1 MNLRTVSLSD
11 MCVELERQK
20 KNSMDL
26 VAPSESVKAFV
37 ERGYDNSVE
46 AYGLAVPEPSGSGV
60 RVYPVTGYAHKQL
73 ADKMGIPQR
82 YYDRMI
88 QAGEY
93 DLWARNV
100 NAWIGTK
107 DRRLLRVLDGQIRAI
122 LSDKYRPIDN
132 YDLLFSFMDQL
143 KTFRDRTGES
153 IEITA
158 CDLTDTRMYVRAR
171 VPSIV
176 SAVKPGDE
184 VQPMVMLTNSEVGA
198 GRMAVALGMYRL
210 VCSNGL
216 WHEDIVQRV
225 HLGQKL
231 ELGVVEWSEMTIRK
245 TDEALFAQV
254 ADTVRTA
261 LEPTLWEKYMTKTVA
276 SAQVELTGNITEIVN
291 LAAPR
296 LGMSQEERD
305 RLVDMFAQE
314 LGTPAGK
321 TQWGLANAVT
331 RLARDT
337 EDADRQVELEI
348 LGGELV
354 AALPQ
359 GFLAALPTV

>member
-1 MNLRTVSLSD
+1 MNLRNVSLKD
-11 MCVELERQK
+11 LCGELEREK

-26 VAPSESVKAFV
+26 VVPSESVKALV
-37 ERGYDNSVE
+37 ERGYDGGME
-46 AYGLAVPEPSGSGV
+46 DYGLAVPEPDGSGL
-60 RVYPVTGYAHKQL
+60 RMYPMTGYAHKQL
-73 ADKMGIPQR
+73 AEKMGIPQR
-82 YYDRMI
+82 YYDRMLA
-88 QAGEY
+88 AGEY

-100 NAWIGTK
+100 NAWIGSK
-107 DRRLLRVLDGQIRAI
+107 ERRLLRVLDGRVRAI

-143 KTFRDRTGES
+143 KSYRELSGQS
-153 IEITA
+153 VEIVT
-158 CDLTDTRMYVRAR
+158 CDLTETRMYVRAK

-176 SAVKPGDE
+176 SEVKPGDG

-198 GRMAVALGMYRL
+198 GRMAVALGLFRL

-231 ELGVVEWSEMTIRK
+231 ELGLVEWSEMTIRK

-261 LEPTLWEKYMTKTVA
+261 LEPALWEKYLARTVA
-276 SAQVELTGNITEIVN
+276 STKVELTGNITEIVD
-291 LAAPR
+291 LAGPR
-296 LGMSQEERD
+296 LGMSQEERE
-305 RLVDMFAQE
+305 RLVEMFAQE
-314 LGTPAGK
+314 LATPAGK

-354 AALPQ
+354 AALPE
-359 GFLAALPTV
+359 GFLKALPTV

>member
-1 MNLRTVSLSD
+1 
-11 MCVELERQK
+11 
-20 KNSMDL
+20 
-26 VAPSESVKAFV
+26 
-37 ERGYDNSVE
+37 
-46 AYGLAVPEPSGSGV
+46 
-60 RVYPVTGYAHKQL
+60 
-73 ADKMGIPQR
+73 
-82 YYDRMI
+82 
-88 QAGEY
+88 
-93 DLWARNV
+93 
-100 NAWIGTK
+100 
-107 DRRLLRVLDGQIRAI
+107 
-122 LSDKYRPIDN
+122 
-132 YDLLFSFMDQL
+132 
-143 KTFRDRTGES
+143 
-153 IEITA
+153 
-158 CDLTDTRMYVRAR
+158 
-171 VPSIV
+171 
-176 SAVKPGDE
+176 
-184 VQPMVMLTNSEVGA
+184 MVMLTNSEVGA

-231 ELGVVEWSEMTIRK
+231 ELGVVEWSELTVRK